1 MDNRSDHSTLHISR
15 QFSTELD
22 ALRNG
27 LLAMGGQ
34 VERQVSDAVD
44 ALVQADSRLA
54 YAVSEKDTRIN
65 FMELSIDDECT
76 RILARRHPAASDL
89 RLVIACTKAATDL
102 ERIGDEASKIARFA
116 IELSQEGETA
126 RGYSEISLLSNYVC
140 QMVRDSLNAFARFD
154 ANMALDVAKENQPVD
169 KEYKK
174 TNKALLDY
182 MKENPQYLG
191 QLLNIVWALHSLERI
206 GDHARNIAE
215 YVIYLVKGIDVRHQ
229 GLKKTKKDI
238 FKNHV

>member
-1 MDNRSDHSTLHISR
+1 MDNRSDHLTLHISR

-22 ALRNG
+22 DLRNG

-34 VERQVSDAVD
+34 VERQILDAVD

-54 YAVSEKDTRIN
+54 YTVSEKDTKIN
-65 FMELSIDDECT
+65 FMELSIDDECA
-76 RILARRHPAASDL
+76 RILVRRNPAAGDL

-116 IELSQEGETA
+116 IELSEEGEAA
-126 RGYSEISLLSNYVC
+126 RGYGEINLLSNHVC

-154 ANMALDVAKENQPVD
+154 ANMALAVVKEDQSVD

-174 TNKALLDY
+174 ANKALIDY
-182 MKENPQYLG
+182 MKESPQSLG
-191 QLLNIVWALHSLERI
+191 QLLNIVWVLRSLERI

-215 YVIYLVKGIDVRHQ
+215 YVIYLVKGIDIRHQ
-229 GLKKTKKDI
+229 GLKKVKKDI
-238 FKNHV
+238 FKNHT